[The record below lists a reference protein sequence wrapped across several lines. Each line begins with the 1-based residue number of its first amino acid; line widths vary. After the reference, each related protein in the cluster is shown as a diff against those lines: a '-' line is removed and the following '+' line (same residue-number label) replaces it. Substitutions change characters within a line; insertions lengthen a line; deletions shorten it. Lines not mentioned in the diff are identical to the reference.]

1 MNNQSVLLFYL
12 WPVLAQVALIYL
24 VAALILVT
32 RLADLA
38 FGAGTATFYENYAG
52 VGGPPLVQRSTRL
65 LANQFEF
72 PVLFF
77 VLIGMM
83 IAIGSTDP
91 LMLLGAWVFVA
102 GRWVHALVQL
112 FANRLWL
119 RTPVFMVSNLVLFA
133 VWARLAQVVYGA
145 IG

>member
-1 MNNQSVLLFYL
+1 MNNQSVLFFYL

-24 VAALILVT
+24 VATLILVT
-32 RLADLA
+32 RLGDLA
-38 FGAGTATFYENYAG
+38 FGAGTAKFYENYAG
-52 VGGPPLVQRSTRL
+52 VGGPALVQRSTRL

-77 VLIGMM
+77 ALIGMM
-83 IAIGSTDP
+83 IAIGSADP
-91 LMLLGAWVFVA
+91 LMQLAAWVFVVA
-102 GRWVHALVQL
+102 RWAHALVQL

-133 VWARLAQVVYGA
+133 MWARLAQFGYEVVG
-145 IG
+145 

>member
-1 MNNQSVLLFYL
+1 MNNPSVLFFYL
-12 WPVLAQVALIYL
+12 WPVVAQMALIYL

-32 RLADLA
+32 RLVDLA

-77 VLIGMM
+77 VLIGLM
-83 IAIGSTDP
+83 IVIGSEDP
-91 LMLLGAWVFVA
+91 LMQRGAWVFVV

-119 RTPVFMVSNLVLFA
+119 RTPVFMVSNLVLLA
-133 VWARLAQVVYGA
+133 MWARLVQLAYGA

>member
-1 MNNQSVLLFYL
+1 MHNLSVLLFYL

-32 RLADLA
+32 RLGDLA
-38 FGAGTATFYENYAG
+38 FGAGTAKFYEDYAG
-52 VGGPPLVQRSTRL
+52 IGGPPLVQRSTRL

-77 VLIGMM
+77 VLIGVM
-83 IAIGSTDP
+83 IATGSADP
-91 LMLLGAWVFVA
+91 LTRLGAWIFVV

-119 RTPVFMVSNLVLFA
+119 RTPVFMISNLALFA
-133 VWARLAQVVYGA
+133 MWARLTQLGYGA
-145 IG
+145 LG

>member
-1 MNNQSVLLFYL
+1 MNNLSVLLFYL

-32 RLADLA
+32 RLGDLA
-38 FGAGTATFYENYAG
+38 FGAGTAKFYENYAG
-52 VGGPPLVQRSTRL
+52 VGGPPLVQRTTRL

-77 VLIGMM
+77 ILIGMM
-83 IAIGSTDP
+83 IAIGSTDR
-91 LMLLGAWVFVA
+91 LMQLGAWVFVV

-119 RTPVFMVSNLVLFA
+119 RTPVFMVSNLVLCA
-133 VWARLAQVVYGA
+133 MWARLAQLMYGA

>member
-1 MNNQSVLLFYL
+1 MNNLSVLLFYL

-38 FGAGTATFYENYAG
+38 FGTGTAKFYENYAG

-77 VLIGMM
+77 VLMGMM

-91 LMLLGAWVFVA
+91 LMQLGAWVFVV

-119 RTPVFMVSNLVLFA
+119 RTPVFMVSNLVLCTM
-133 VWARLAQVVYGA
+133 WARLAQVAYGA

>member
-1 MNNQSVLLFYL
+1 MNDLSVLLFYL

-38 FGAGTATFYENYAG
+38 FGAGTAKFYENYAG

-83 IAIGSTDP
+83 ITIGSADP
-91 LMLLGAWVFVA
+91 LMRLGAWVFVV
-102 GRWVHALVQL
+102 GRWVHAFVQL

-133 VWARLAQVVYGA
+133 MWARLAQVVYGV